1 MHQSSPRKWI
11 IARTLLTILA
21 AGALLPAFRAADASD
36 VSAAPQWGI
45 ASWHDPARGECRT
58 ASRWPWVGT
67 ELMAAHRTL
76 PLGSQVRVVN
86 LANGRDAI
94 VKITD
99 RGPYR
104 RGRIIDVSRCA
115 AKQLGFI
122 QSGTARVRLEAVLP
136 ATPVLP
142 QETRDAATRFHLF

>member
-1 MHQSSPRKWI
+1 MKTLSPRKWM
-11 IARTLLTILA
+11 IARVLAFVLT
-21 AGALLPAFRAADASD
+21 AGTAHAADD
-36 VSAAPQWGI
+36 GGAPAPIQWGI
-45 ASWHDPARGECRT
+45 ASWHAPGRGGCRT

-86 LANGRDAI
+86 LANGREAI

-104 RGRIIDVSRCA
+104 RGRIIDVSLCA
-115 AKQLGFI
+115 ARQLGFI
-122 QSGTARVRLEAVLP
+122 QSGTARVRLERVLPPAVP
-136 ATPVLP
+136 ATPMQAKDPV
-142 QETRDAATRFHLF
+142 RRFLFF